1 MLSGGDL
8 TLRIAEAIVLT
19 VLCTVFLTACEA
31 QLDLAGTEAERAR
44 TITRS
49 DSFQGAARFGNA
61 AVVVGARGLVLSST
75 DRGATWQRQNLSYE
89 NGSRRPFLVDVTVC
103 EDGTFIALDTNG
115 SLWLATELVAEWRAR
130 PISTEEE
137 MLAVTCDPKGSL
149 WVVGGYGTILSSE
162 DFGETW
168 QDHSFS
174 DDVIFNTVQFL
185 DADHGFVTGEYGVVL
200 ATGDGGA
207 TWEERTPAPEEFYVL
222 TAHFSDPSRGWLA
235 GPKGLIYTTSDG
247 ARSWRLEPTESD
259 ATILRIIVAA
269 NGDLYA
275 VGSGGVAARRESD
288 CCWSVWRVDPMIR
301 SFLRAGLVMDDGTLL
316 VAGGQGA
323 FKIVPLENADR
334 DAGLGGLNSAPAG
347 GR

>member
-1 MLSGGDL
+1 M
-8 TLRIAEAIVLT
+8 RIAEATVLA

-31 QLDLAGTEAERAR
+31 QLNLAGTEAEKAR

-49 DSFQGAARFGNA
+49 DSFQSAARFGNA

-75 DRGATWQRQNLSYE
+75 DRGATWQRQSLSYE
-89 NGSRRPFLVDVTVC
+89 NGSRRPFLVNATVC
-103 EDGTFIALDTNG
+103 EDGTFLALDKNG
-115 SLWLATELVAEWRAR
+115 SLWLATEPAAEWHAR
-130 PISTEEE
+130 PISTEED
-137 MLAVTCDPKGSL
+137 MLAVTCDPKGRP
-149 WVVGGYGTILSSE
+149 WVVGGFGTILSSE
-162 DFGETW
+162 DMGKTW
-168 QDHSFS
+168 QDHSYS

-185 DADHGFVTGEYGVVL
+185 DADQGFVTGEYGVVL
-200 ATGDGGA
+200 ATADGGA

-235 GPKGLIYTTSDG
+235 GPKGLIYTTNDG
-247 ARSWRLEPTESD
+247 AGSWQLEPTKSD
-259 ATILRIIVAA
+259 ATILKIVAA

-275 VGSGGVAARRESD
+275 VGSGGVAARREPG

-301 SFLRAGLVMDDGTLL
+301 SFLRAALVMDDGTLL

-323 FKIVPLENADR
+323 FKIVSLANTDR
-334 DAGLGGLNSAPAG
+334 DAGLGALNSARAR